1 MYNDVLDVRKALYD
15 IETAPAQMY
24 EKLMKSD
31 PYKLSISMVSGIAS
45 GMTSR
50 YAKAIDTYETTG
62 TKVRED
68 LDDSIIKAVNNS
80 AEGIMDELLLGE
92 DVMGVIASKR
102 VIVFGV
108 GGVGSWCVECLVR
121 SGIRRITIVDSDCVC
136 LSNVNRQLMATTKT
150 VGRPKVEALK
160 ERLLEINP
168 ECEVTA
174 IQKIFTEERASEF
187 CLDEYDYIVD
197 AIDSLKDKAALIL
210 LACQTRAV
218 LFSSMGAALKMDPTR
233 IRVAEFW
240 KVRGCPLG
248 AALRK
253 RMKRAK
259 TIPAHK
265 FQCVYSEELLENRG
279 TDTGDDPCSFQK
291 AQINGSMSHITAI
304 FGFTIAGLVLDDI
317 YRKALNK

>member
-1 MYNDVLDVRKALYD
+1 MLSTKMILSS
-15 IETAPAQMY
+15 
-24 EKLMKSD
+24 LSD
-31 PYKLSISMVSGIAS
+31 ENKSGIVSDWDFLCNFA
-45 GMTSR
+45 
-50 YAKAIDTYETTG
+50 ACNN
-62 TKVRED
+62 VN
-68 LDDSIIKAVNNS
+68 IIRNM
-80 AEGIMDELLLGE
+80 GIENGIFKRAELLLGE
-92 DVMGVIASKR
+92 DVMGDIASKR

-174 IQKIFTEERASEF
+174 IQKIFTEESASEF
-187 CLDEYDYIVD
+187 SLDEYDYIVD